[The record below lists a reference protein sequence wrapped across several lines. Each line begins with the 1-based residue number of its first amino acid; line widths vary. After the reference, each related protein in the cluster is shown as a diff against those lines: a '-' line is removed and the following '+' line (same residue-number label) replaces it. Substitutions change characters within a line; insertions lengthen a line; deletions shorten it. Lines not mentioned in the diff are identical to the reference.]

1 VNDDPKPIGMAV
13 YDPALDHDLD
23 QDGFSLARLDEARCI
38 VDFDDLCAA
47 LKVVGIDGFENWL
60 EGVHDEN
67 DWVSAQTDVTEDDL
81 LTYIHQSLLQ
91 DVHFSLKFPLHTGR
105 SRCSG
110 R

>member
-1 VNDDPKPIGMAV
+1 MNDDTKPIGMAV
-13 YDPALDHDLD
+13 YDPAPDHDLD

-81 LTYIHQSLLQ
+81 LTSINHR
-91 DVHFSLKFPLHTGR
+91 FKTFT
-105 SRCSG
+105 SR
-110 R
+110 